1 VKEVKAMFG
10 IVKNHRTV
18 LVLLLWC
25 LVILAGSFGCAAPPA
40 AQLSVS
46 IKLEA
51 TSSTWREGEEPY
63 NIYSATKKNL
73 ERAGF
78 EVVSG
83 ESDSYD
89 ATLSVDYKETEGLK
103 YTPGG
108 TGTSIRCNLILR
120 DKTDNLLFEKEIFTG
135 TSAWVEFG
143 RSLYE
148 DAVENFENEVYF
160 KYLGEILATKF
171 GVGDEVS
178 VLISALKD
186 KDGGTRCKAAAALGE
201 KRLGEIGD
209 TRAVEPLIQVLED
222 KDRDVRLV
230 AARVL
235 GGMGDTRAVEPLIQ
249 LLEDEDRGVRMSA
262 ARALGR
268 IGDKRAVEP
277 LTNAL
282 EDEDS
287 LVQDAVKDALEE
299 IQGK

>member
-1 VKEVKAMFG
+1 MLAMLLCCLA
-10 IVKNHRTV
+10 I
-18 LVLLLWC
+18 LVG
-25 LVILAGSFGCAAPPA
+25 VFGCAAPPA
-40 AQLSVS
+40 AQLSIS

-63 NIYSATKKNL
+63 DIYSATKKEL

-78 EVVSG
+78 KVVSE

-103 YTPGG
+103 YSPGG
-108 TGTSIRCNLILR
+108 TGTSIRCNLTLR
-120 DKTDNLLFEKEIFTG
+120 DKTDNSLFEKEIFTG
-135 TSAWVEFG
+135 TSAWVEVG

-148 DAVENFENEVYF
+148 DAVRNFENEPYF
-160 KYLGEILATKF
+160 KYLGEIIATKF
-171 GVGDEVS
+171 GVSDEVS

-186 KDGGTRCKAAAALGE
+186 RDGGTRCKAAAALEE

-209 TRAVEPLIQVLED
+209 TRAVEPLIQVLKD
-222 KDRDVRLV
+222 KDKDVRLT

-235 GGMGDTRAVEPLIQ
+235 GVIGDARAVESLIQ
-249 LLEDEDRGVRMSA
+249 ALRDEERVVRMNA
-262 ARALGR
+262 ATALGR
-268 IGDKRAVEP
+268 IGDKRAIEP

-282 EDEDS
+282 EDEWS
-287 LVQDAVKDALEE
+287 FVQKAARKALEE

>member
-1 VKEVKAMFG
+1 MFG
-10 IVKNHRTV
+10 IVKNRRII
-18 LVLLLWC
+18 LALLLC
-25 LVILAGSFGCAAPPA
+25 CMVILVAFPGCATPSVEEEPPV
-40 AQLSVS
+40 AQISAT
-46 IKLEA
+46 IKIKA

-63 NIYSATKKNL
+63 DIYNAMKKQL

-78 EVVSG
+78 KVVSE
-83 ESDSYD
+83 ESASYD
-89 ATLSVDYKETEGLK
+89 ATLFVDYKETEGLK

-108 TGTSIRCNLILR
+108 TGTSIKCNLKLL
-120 DKTDNLLFEKEIFTG
+120 DETDNLLFEKEVSAH
-135 TSAWVEFG
+135 TSAFVSG
-143 RSLYE
+143 SLYE
-148 DAVENFENEVYF
+148 DAVRNFENEPYF
-160 KYLGEILATKF
+160 KYLGEIIATKF
-171 GVGDEVS
+171 GVSDEVS

-186 KDGGTRCKAAAALGE
+186 KDSGTRCKAAAALEE

-209 TRAVEPLIQVLED
+209 TRAVEPLIQLLKD
-222 KDRDVRLV
+222 RDRDVRLV

-235 GGMGDTRAVEPLIQ
+235 GGMRDTRVVEPLIQ
-249 LLEDEDRGVRMSA
+249 VLKDEDRGVRMSA

-287 LVQDAVKDALEE
+287 LVQDAARDALEQ

>member
-1 VKEVKAMFG
+1 MFG
-10 IVKNHRTV
+10 IVRSCRTM
-18 LVLLLWC
+18 LALLLCC
-25 LVILAGSFGCAAPPA
+25 LAILAGFLGCAAPPA
-40 AQLSVS
+40 AQLSMS

-63 NIYSATKKNL
+63 GIYSATKKNL

-89 ATLSVDYKETEGLK
+89 ATLLVDYKETEGFK
-103 YTPGG
+103 YSPGG

-120 DKTDNLLFEKEIFTG
+120 DKTDNSLFEKEIFTG
-135 TSAWVEFG
+135 TSPWVESG

-148 DAVENFENEVYF
+148 DAVKNFENEPYF
-160 KYLGEILATKF
+160 KYLGEIIATKF
-171 GVGDEVS
+171 GVSDEVS

-186 KDGGTRCKAAAALGE
+186 RDSGTRCKAAAALEE

-209 TRAVEPLIQVLED
+209 TRAVEPLIQVLKD
-222 KDRDVRLV
+222 KDKDVRLT

-235 GGMGDTRAVEPLIQ
+235 GGIGDARAVEPLIQ
-249 LLEDEDRGVRMSA
+249 ALTDEERVVRMNA
-262 ARALGR
+262 ATALGR
-268 IGDKRAVEP
+268 IGDKRAIEP
-277 LTNAL
+277 LTDAL
-282 EDEDS
+282 EDEWS
-287 LVQDAVKDALEE
+287 FAQKAAREALEK